1 MKPLFLWAAMALS
14 LSACSALQQLGAP
27 ISSHPSSPA
36 KGRQQTAPAP
46 TAKSDALLREANR
59 LADKVKSGELTRL
72 AAADQLGAFRLKAVG
87 SNPVDDNTFAMYR
100 YLTVEREAGRID
112 QDTFRAKMDERLREW
127 MRRWPKMNPKPAD
140 PAFTNFLLKLYGLP
154 ALGA

>member
-1 MKPLFLWAAMALS
+1 MALG
-14 LSACSALQQLGAP
+14 LSACSALQQLGVP
-27 ISSHPSSPA
+27 ISSHPDANPA
-36 KGRQQTAPAP
+36 KSRPPGTPAVNGK
-46 TAKSDALLREANR
+46 TDALLREANR

-72 AAADQLGAFRLKAVG
+72 AAADQLGAFRLKVVG
-87 SNPVDDNTFAMYR
+87 ANPVDDNTFAMYR

-127 MRRWPKMNPKPAD
+127 MRRWPKLNPKPAE

-154 ALGA
+154 PLVR